1 MLLSW
6 LAQSITFEILTA
18 SFIFGALHVHG
29 CSRVLNVI
37 VSVMMRR
44 RFHVATVMRC
54 LMNFSNFRMC

>member
-37 VSVMMRR
+37 VSAMMRR
-44 RFHVATVMRC
+44 RFHVATVMR
-54 LMNFSNFRMC
+54 LLDEFL